1 MRDAISLFE
10 QYAIGGV
17 LRRKFIEEN
26 LALVGEGFLGDFLAA
41 LANKDSVKILEKLN
55 DLKHRSI
62 EARRFF
68 DELLFFMRDR
78 LVESLSSPQFAVYER
93 IFRAFEAAYGKLR
106 DFPEPFLLLEITSL
120 SLVNIASVTAMSDVP
135 LRNTERIEYKPTPT
149 SIPTP
154 VRTAPEVTPT
164 PVVNAAEDVPVP
176 SPSAAPA
183 VETIEATSITEGSSL
198 EVDSSAFNLLELVNY
213 VKAQP
218 GKGFVLAA
226 LKNGDF
232 SFNGDVLTFGC
243 SSEFERKKLDNPDI
257 QGFIGDAISSLF
269 GIQPKIAFSLSKKKK
284 VTLEAHDAADI
295 F

>member
-26 LALVGEGFLGDFLAA
+26 LALVGEGFLSDFLAA
-41 LANKDSVKILEKLN
+41 LANKDLVKILEKLN

-135 LRNTERIEYKPTPT
+135 LRNTERVEYKPTPT
-149 SIPTP
+149 PTP
-154 VRTAPEVTPT
+154 VRTAPAVTPA
-164 PVVNAAEDVPVP
+164 PVINTVEDVPVP
-176 SPSAAPA
+176 SLSVAPA
-183 VETIEATSITEGSSL
+183 VETIEAAPIAEGPSS
-198 EVDSSAFNLLELVNY
+198 EIDSSVFNLLELVNY

-284 VTLEAHDAADI
+284 VALEAHDAADI

>member
-78 LVESLSSPQFAVYER
+78 LVESLSSPQFAIYER

-120 SLVNIASVTAMSDVP
+120 SLVNIASVTAMSEVP
-135 LRNTERIEYKPTPT
+135 LRNAERVERPVSAPAPARATPAPTPA
-149 SIPTP
+149 SAPQIIEDIPTP
-154 VRTAPEVTPT
+154 SVPLAPVITESS
-164 PVVNAAEDVPVP
+164 PVVV
-176 SPSAAPA
+176 
-183 VETIEATSITEGSSL
+183 GSSG
-198 EVDSSAFNLLELVNY
+198 EIDPGAFNLLELVNY

-232 SFNGDVLTFGC
+232 SFAGDVLTFGC
-243 SSEFERKKLDNPDI
+243 SSEFERKKLDTPDI

-269 GIQPKIAFSLSKKKK
+269 GIQPKITFSLSKKKK
-284 VTLEAHDAADI
+284 VALEAHDAADI